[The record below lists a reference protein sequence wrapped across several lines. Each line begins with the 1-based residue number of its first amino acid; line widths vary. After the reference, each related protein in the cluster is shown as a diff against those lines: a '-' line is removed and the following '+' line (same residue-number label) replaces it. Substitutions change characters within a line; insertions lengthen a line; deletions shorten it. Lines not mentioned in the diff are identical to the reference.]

1 MDRLEIALSNKLQII
16 RINVRDP
23 EGKLLASEF
32 RVQNVPTFIFFDNK
46 GTEQWRSVG
55 HLDYNQVVSS
65 TNANVSD

>member
-16 RINVRDP
+16 RINVHDP

-32 RVQNVPTFIFFDNK
+32 RVQHVPTFIFFDNEA
-46 GTEQWRSVG
+46 TEQWRSVG
-55 HLDYNQVVSS
+55 QLDYNQVVSS